1 MIISRECL
9 LSMSK
14 FQELDRRL
22 NYLLELERRVV
33 GISFLRT
40 RADFDTYEAPATKK
54 LVPYCRAVQQA
65 TEGISVKL
73 SIDNFGCPASAVALG
88 LIENDDYSASGQKH
102 ANMGVYKDIEVSK
115 AIADEMVY
123 CKEPSY
129 GVVVEPIDSWKSAPD
144 VILMITTPFNAMRI
158 LQGNAY
164 FNGQAKNIKMT
175 GMQAICQEG
184 TSYPYETGLINI
196 SMMCS
201 GTRYVA
207 RWKDEELCVGIPYE
221 KFESM
226 IEGLEAT
233 LNPMELLEKK
243 RKIIKKIAEDEVP
256 DFYEVRKRDNYFRGA
271 YQGVKR

>member
-1 MIISRECL
+1 MN
-9 LSMSK
+9 K
-14 FQELDRRL
+14 YHELDRRL
-22 NYLLELERRVV
+22 NYLLELKRNVV

-40 RADFDTYEAPATKK
+40 KEAFEAYDAPATKK

-73 SIDNFGCPASAVALG
+73 SIDNFGCPASAVTLG
-88 LIENDDYSASGQKH
+88 LIENYEYSASGRKH
-102 ANMGVYKDIEVSK
+102 AKMGVYKDIEVSK
-115 AIADEMVY
+115 EIADDMVY
-123 CKEPSY
+123 CSEPSY
-129 GVVVEPIDSWKSAPD
+129 GVAVEPIEVWKSAPD
-144 VILMITTPFNAMRI
+144 VILVITTPFNAMRI

-175 GMQAICQEG
+175 GMQGICQEG
-184 TSYPYETGLINI
+184 TSYPYETGLINL

-207 RWKDEELCVGIPYE
+207 RWKDEELCVGLPYE
-221 KFESM
+221 VFETM
-226 IEGLEAT
+226 IEGLEET

-256 DFYEVRKRDNYFRGA
+256 DFYDVRKRDNYFRGA

>member
-1 MIISRECL
+1 
-9 LSMSK
+9 MSN

-22 NYLLELERRVV
+22 NYLLELKRKVV
-33 GISFLRT
+33 GISFLRSKE
-40 RADFDTYEAPATKK
+40 DFEAYDAPATEK
-54 LVPYCRAVQQA
+54 LVPYCRSVQQA
-65 TEGISVKL
+65 TEGVSVKL

-88 LIENDDYSASGQKH
+88 LIENDEYSASGQKH
-102 ANMGVYKDIEVSK
+102 AKMGVYKDIEVSK
-115 AIADEMVY
+115 AIADDMVY
-123 CKEPSY
+123 CRESSY
-129 GVVVEPIDSWKSAPD
+129 GIAVVPIEAWQSAPD
-144 VILMITTPFNAMRI
+144 VILIITTPFNAMRI

-207 RWKDEELCVGIPYE
+207 RWKDEELCVGVPYE
-221 KFESM
+221 KFETM
-226 IEGLEAT
+226 IEGLEET

-243 RKIIKKIAEDEVP
+243 RKIIKKTAEDDAP
-256 DFYEVRKRDNYFRGA
+256 DFYDVRKRENYFRGA

>member
-1 MIISRECL
+1 MTN
-9 LSMSK
+9 

-22 NYLLELERRVV
+22 NYLLELKRQVV

-40 RADFDTYEAPATKK
+40 KEDFDAHAAPATDK
-54 LVPYCRAVQQA
+54 LVPYCRSVQQA
-65 TEGISVKL
+65 TEGVSVKL
-73 SIDNFGCPASAVALG
+73 TIDNFGCPASAVALG
-88 LIENDDYSASGQKH
+88 LIENDEYSASGQKH

-115 AIADEMVY
+115 AIADDMVY
-123 CKEPSY
+123 CRESSY
-129 GVVVEPIDSWKSAPD
+129 GIAVEPIQAWTQAPD
-144 VILMITTPFNAMRI
+144 VLLVITTPFNAMRL

-164 FNGQAKNIKMT
+164 FNGQAKQMKMT

-184 TSYPYETGLINI
+184 TSYPYETGLINV

-207 RWKDEELCVGIPYE
+207 RWKNEELCVGIPYAL
-221 KFESM
+221 FESI
-226 IEGLEAT
+226 IEGLEET

-243 RKIIKKIAEDEVP
+243 RKIIKKTAEDGAP